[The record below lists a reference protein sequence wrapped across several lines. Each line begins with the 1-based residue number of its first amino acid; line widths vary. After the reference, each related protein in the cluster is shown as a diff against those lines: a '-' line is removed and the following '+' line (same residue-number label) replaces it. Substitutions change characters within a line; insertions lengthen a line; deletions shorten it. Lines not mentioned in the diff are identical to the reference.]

1 MATGDGLP
9 VESRY
14 QQVINLGIPECYSYI
29 QDAMLAILTEY
40 DIAYIKWD
48 HNRDLVDAGT
58 SPDGE
63 PGVHAQT
70 LAFYRLVDELKAAQ
84 PGLEIES
91 CSSGGARVD
100 LGVLTHRPDLGVGQ
114 HRPAGPA
121 ADEPVDRPT
130 RTPEMMG
137 SHIAFRPLSCHR
149 PAP

>member
-1 MATGDGLP
+1 
-9 VESRY
+9 
-14 QQVINLGIPECYSYI
+14 
-29 QDAMLAILTEY
+29 MLAILTEY

-100 LGVLTHRPDLGVGQ
+100 LGVLT
-114 HRPAGPA
+114 A
-121 ADEPVDRPT
+121 PT
-130 RTPEMMG
+130 GSGCRTTSTRWTG
-137 SHIAFRPLSCHR
+137 SR
-149 PAP
+149 